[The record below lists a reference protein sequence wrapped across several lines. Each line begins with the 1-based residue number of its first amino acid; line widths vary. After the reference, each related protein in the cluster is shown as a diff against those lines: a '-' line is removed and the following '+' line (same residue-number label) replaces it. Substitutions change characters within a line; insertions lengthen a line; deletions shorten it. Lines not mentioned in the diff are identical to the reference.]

1 MTTNEE
7 VPRELRLIIKL
18 RKDAKMSPKK
28 AAAQAV
34 HAALKLVGSH
44 HRGPVIVLDGTKTQ
58 IEDCEVFIIDEGRTE
73 VKHGTVTAGA
83 SWDERDVPQYKLD
96 IWNQEIQEID
106 KRPDLMYC
114 SECWLMVYTDQTV
127 DGVCLHCIKLGRVSQ
142 G

>member
-1 MTTNEE
+1 MTEDIDT
-7 VPRELRLIIKL
+7 PKELRLVIKL
-18 RKDAKMSPKK
+18 RKDANMSPKK

-58 IEDCEVFIIDEGRTE
+58 IEKQDVFIIDEGRTE

-83 SWDERDVPQYKLD
+83 SWDERDVPEYKLEL
-96 IWNQEIQEID
+96 WRQEEQAID

-114 SECWLMVYTDQTV
+114 SHCSLMVYVDQTQ
-127 DGVCLHCIKLGRVSQ
+127 DGVCNHCVKMKSGS
-142 G
+142 

>member
-7 VPRELRLIIKL
+7 VPRELRLIIKV

-28 AAAQAV
+28 LAAQAV

-83 SWDERDVPQYKLD
+83 FWDERPVPDYKLEQ
-96 IWNQEIQEID
+96 WAHEGREID

-114 SECWLMVYTDQTV
+114 SHCSLMVYVDQTQ
-127 DGVCLHCIKLGRVSQ
+127 DGVCNHCVKLKAEGK
-142 G
+142 